1 LLAYADFF
9 IVFQILTAFFV
20 GAILW
25 FSLRAYRLT
34 NMSFLIAFFLG
45 FLLLESSFTF
55 VMINRLV
62 GHTGILYHGTFWIQ
76 EILQT
81 AAFAFMASAYY
92 FKNKELTNAK
102 IATYAIAMIII
113 IAISVIAFLSTP
125 PTLAFAWRTLT
136 SPYFYLV
143 NLALLSY
150 AVYRVTTTTTSLSSS
165 HKRPVKARALLVPA
179 GFAILALSQSL
190 WIYWGFT
197 DLNDVLVIANG
208 FYVTGLALL
217 ASALLMILRR
227 RPSYAEVY

>member
-1 LLAYADFF
+1 
-9 IVFQILTAFFV
+9 
-20 GAILW
+20 
-25 FSLRAYRLT
+25 
-34 NMSFLIAFFLG
+34 MSFLIAFFLG
-45 FLLLESSFTF
+45 VLLLESSFTF
-55 VMINRLV
+55 VLINRLV

-92 FKNKELTNAK
+92 FKNKELTNAR

-150 AVYRVTTTTTSLSSS
+150 AVYRVATTTTTFFSS
-165 HKRPVKARALLVPA
+165 HKRPVRARALLVPA
-179 GFAILALSQSL
+179 GFAILALSQIL

-208 FYVTGLALL
+208 FYVAGLALL
-217 ASALLMILRR
+217 ASALLMILQR
-227 RPSYAEVY
+227 RPSFAEVH